1 MMFYI
6 ALVYIAAFAGGIVYA
21 IFEDGRKV

>member
-6 ALVYIAAFAGGIVYA
+6 ALVYLAAFTGGIVYA
-21 IFEDGRKV
+21 LFEDGGKA

>member
-6 ALVYIAAFAGGIVYA
+6 ALVYLAAFSGGIVYA
-21 IFEDGRKV
+21 LFEDGRKV